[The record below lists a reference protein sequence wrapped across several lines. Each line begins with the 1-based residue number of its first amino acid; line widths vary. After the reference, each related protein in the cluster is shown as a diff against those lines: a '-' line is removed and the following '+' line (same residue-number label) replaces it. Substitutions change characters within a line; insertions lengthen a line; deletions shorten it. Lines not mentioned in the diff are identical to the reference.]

1 VSHIARRNAGDVC
14 QLGFDALGL
23 VSAWLATI
31 QLRVLLNPFMERRLT
46 VGELYSLAPPVYI
59 VLLLWIAAA
68 VWLSA
73 FRPPKR
79 QLAAGHFANLF
90 ESVMLAS
97 VLIVVAT
104 FFFRQ
109 FGAGLSRS
117 FVLLFMPVCLLCM
130 LAARYLGVLAG
141 AAADKRWPAP
151 ERVAVLGNGAEAQ
164 AVAERVRN
172 AGERS
177 ATLAGLILPDA
188 SSEPDQPSA
197 GEPVLGTTKRLA
209 ELINRTQLDRIIVV
223 NGSVTEGEIDA
234 CGIVSKRM
242 GVVLS
247 RALAAP
253 AAAVQVEFG
262 ERFGLS
268 LLDLHPLAFTQPQEM
283 LKRCLDIALSAACL
297 FLLAPLLLFAAL
309 LVKLTSP
316 GPVLYTS
323 QRVGRGGRHF
333 TFLKFRSMYAHQM
346 ARQHVA
352 AQNEKN
358 GHLFKL
364 RRDPRVTPLGRFLR
378 KYSIDELPQLFNVLR
393 GDMSLVGPRPLP
405 AEDLDPDGQSRQFR
419 SWSEQRSRVL
429 PGITGLWQING
440 RSDLSFERMI
450 ELDIQ
455 YIRQW
460 SFDLD
465 LRILVE
471 TPLVVLFG
479 TGAY

>member
-1 VSHIARRNAGDVC
+1 MSHIARRNAGDIC

-23 VSAWLATI
+23 LSAWLATI
-31 QLRVLLNPFMERRLT
+31 HVRLLLNPFMQRQLT
-46 VGELYSLAPPVYI
+46 AEELYSAAPPLYI
-59 VLLLWIAAA
+59 VLLLWMTTA
-68 VWLSA
+68 VWLGA

-97 VLIVVAT
+97 VLIIVAT

-141 AAADKRWPAP
+141 TATDKRWPAP
-151 ERVAVLGNGAEAQ
+151 ERVAVLGNGAEAH
-164 AVAERVRN
+164 AVAERVRS
-172 AGERS
+172 AGERR
-177 ATLAGLILPDA
+177 AMLAGLILPDA
-188 SSEPDQPSA
+188 TSEQD
-197 GEPVLGTTKRLA
+197 EPAAAELVLGTTKRLA

-223 NGSVTEGEIDA
+223 NGSLTDREIDE
-234 CGIVSKRM
+234 CGVVSKRM

-253 AAAVQVEFG
+253 KVAVQLEFG

-268 LLDLHPLAFTQPQEM
+268 LLDLRPIAFTQRQEM
-283 LKRCLDIALSAACL
+283 LKRCFDAVFSGACII
-297 FLLAPLLLFAAL
+297 LLAPLLVFFAIL
-309 LVKLTSP
+309 IKLTSD

-333 TFLKFRSMYAHQM
+333 TFLKFRSMFVNKM

-352 AQNEKN
+352 TQNEKN

-364 RRDPRVTPLGRFLR
+364 RNDPRVTPLGRFMR

-405 AEDLDPDGQSRQFR
+405 AEDLDPDGQSREFH

-440 RSDLSFERMI
+440 RSDLTFERMI
-450 ELDIQ
+450 ELDIE
-455 YIRQW
+455 YIRKW